1 MKYRL
6 IDQHLNQF
14 TSQFL
19 LDLYELTN
27 DDSET
32 IYACVPNGE
41 IGITLILSGESYI
54 YVNDKWEKQPHA
66 SVYGLIQKRQFI
78 KLSKNFREITIGFS
92 PYMLQLFLKESMS
105 SLLKDNATDLTFL
118 FDKYLV
124 EKLTMNISLSSG
136 DLEILDHISLFL
148 SSSLCID
155 KYDKRL
161 FKADKLITDSNI
173 HNVADLSFRLNI
185 SSTGLRNIFKDK
197 VGISPKELIKIDRIK
212 KALKFKLDDEDSLT
226 RLCYQLNYFD
236 QSHFI
241 HDFKKAI
248 GITPKKYF
256 QNKQLSFDFYNYAR
270 WRYDSF
276 VEK

>member
-6 IDQHLNQF
+6 IAHHLNQF

-27 DDSET
+27 DENET

-54 YVNDKWEKQPHA
+54 YVNEKWEKQPHA
-66 SVYGLIQKRQFI
+66 SIYGLIQKRQFI

-92 PYMLQLFLKESMS
+92 PFMLQLFLKESMS
-105 SLLKDNATDLTFL
+105 CLLKDNATDLSFL

-124 EKLTMNISLSSG
+124 EKLIKDISTASN
-136 DLEILDHISLFL
+136 DLEILVHISLFL
-148 SSSLCID
+148 KTSLCID

-161 FKADKLITDSNI
+161 LTADKLITVSNI
-173 HNVADLSFRLNI
+173 HNVEDLSFRLNI
-185 SSTGLRNIFKDK
+185 SSTSLRNIFKDK
-197 VGISPKELIKIDRIK
+197 VGISPKDFIKIDRIK
-212 KALKFKLDDEDSLT
+212 KALKFKLEDEDSLT
-226 RLCYQLNYFD
+226 QLCYQLNYFD

-241 HDFKKAI
+241 HDFKKSI
-248 GITPKKYF
+248 GLTPKKYF